1 MPRDHVEGA
10 YQLGWWVAAQRS
22 GAKTISAERRR
33 RLNALGFVWD
43 IPEYAWENGFAALT
57 KFKGREGHCLVPR
70 FHFEGNYSL
79 GPWVSV
85 QRDKRKT
92 VSAERKR
99 RLNKIGFIWDWREYA
114 WEKGFAALTKFNA
127 REGHCL
133 VPASHI
139 ERKFKLG
146 QWVTILRRTKNKMSA
161 KRRTRLNDI
170 GVVWRAR

>member
-1 MPRDHVEGA
+1 MRWLPFDKKD
-10 YQLGWWVAAQRS
+10 RS
-22 GAKTISAERRR
+22 NGMREK
-33 RLNALGFVWD
+33 
-43 IPEYAWENGFAALT
+43 GFASLT
-57 KFKGREGHCLVPR
+57 KFK
-70 FHFEGNYSL
+70 
-79 GPWVSV
+79 
-85 QRDKRKT
+85 T
-92 VSAERKR
+92 
-99 RLNKIGFIWDWREYA
+99 
-114 WEKGFAALTKFNA
+114 